1 MTEKEQNTIN
11 VQEVAQTL
19 LNLGE
24 VDWQILEV
32 CIISNLIKNN
42 ENGEWN
48 EFPKLAA
55 KFSTIDTSIT
65 RLHYQQEVEH
75 HGGIA

>member
-1 MTEKEQNTIN
+1 MTEKEQRTIN
-11 VQEVAQTL
+11 VPDVAQTL
-19 LNLGE
+19 LNFGE
-24 VDWQILEV
+24 MDWQILEV

-42 ENGEWN
+42 ENEEWN

-65 RLHYQQEVEH
+65 RLHYQQEIKH
-75 HGGIA
+75 HGGTT

>member
-1 MTEKEQNTIN
+1 MKENEQNTIN
-11 VQEVAQTL
+11 VQEVAKTL
-19 LNLGE
+19 LNLGD

-32 CIISNLIKNN
+32 CIISHLIKNN
-42 ENGEWN
+42 ENEEWN

-65 RLHYQQEVEH
+65 RLHYQQEIKH